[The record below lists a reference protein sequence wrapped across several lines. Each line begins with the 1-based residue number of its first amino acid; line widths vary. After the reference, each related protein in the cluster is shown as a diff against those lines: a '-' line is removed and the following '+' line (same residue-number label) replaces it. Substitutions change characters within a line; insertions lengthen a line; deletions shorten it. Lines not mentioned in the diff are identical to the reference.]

1 VTYSRYNFE
10 SVGVLIALAPD
21 PAVVARAE
29 IVMNLMLLDNAI
41 HSFHG
46 QPASSKGTAQCC
58 IHVSHIT
65 TAKVHKLSRHTPRKQ
80 SGKTILS
87 DT

>member
-46 QPASSKGTAQCC
+46 QPASSKGTARCC
-58 IHVSHIT
+58 IHGPHIT
-65 TAKVHKLSRHTPRKQ
+65 TGAKVP
-80 SGKTILS
+80 
-87 DT
+87 